1 MTLLVCE
8 RCGSVFDESLRW
20 RCVCGA
26 PLGLEKSATRY
37 VPFDSEKRR
46 GIWRHFDGLFPKDAI
61 VTLGEG
67 DTPLVERF
75 VGGDA
80 AWFKLDFLGPSGSY
94 KDRGMTVLV
103 SRLKFMR
110 AMGLNR
116 VVEDSS
122 GNAGASMAAYC
133 AAAGI
138 ACDVYV
144 PAYTSAGKCV
154 QIEAYGANL
163 VRVPGA
169 REDATRAAE
178 KAGGGTGA
186 YYASHNWNPWFLHGV
201 KTWFFET
208 FEELPEVENIVVP
221 VGQGSIAIG
230 AWLALR
236 ELDEAGALRRTPRIF
251 AVQSENCAPLA
262 GAFRLGLDAPARV
275 DKRDTAAEGIASAE
289 PVRGKEVLDAVRR
302 TGGSFVT
309 VTEDE
314 VWDAFYASAKAGLY
328 IEPTS
333 AAAVAGWKR
342 LLADGSVTAEEK
354 TVVFLSGIGLKATDK
369 AAAHQSGSA
378 GH

>member
-1 MTLLVCE
+1 MTSLVCE
-8 RCGSVFDESLRW
+8 RCGTVFEESSLRW
-20 RCVCGA
+20 RCTCGA
-26 PLGLEKSATRY
+26 PLALEEPATRY
-37 VPFDSEKRR
+37 APSSIPAH
-46 GIWRHFDGLFPKDAI
+46 GIWRHFDALFPRDSI

-67 DTPLVERF
+67 DTPLIERS

-94 KDRGMTVLV
+94 KDRGMAVLV
-103 SRLKFMR
+103 SRLKLMKE
-110 AMGLNR
+110 MGLRR

-138 ACDVYV
+138 DCDVYV

-163 VRVPGA
+163 VRVPGV

-178 KAGGGTGA
+178 KAGGGEGA
-186 YYASHNWNPWFLHGV
+186 YYASHNWNPWFLHGI
-201 KTWFFET
+201 KTWLFEAFET
-208 FEELPEVENIVVP
+208 LPDVENLVVP
-221 VGQGSIAIG
+221 VGQGSIALG

-236 ELDEAGALRRTPRIF
+236 ELDEAGLLRRTPRIF

-262 GAFRLGLDAPARV
+262 EAFRRGLDAPGPVGR
-275 DKRDTAAEGIASAE
+275 RDTAAEGIASAE
-289 PVRGKEVLDAVRR
+289 PVRGGAVLNAVRR
-302 TGGSFVT
+302 TGGAFVT
-309 VTEDE
+309 VAEDE
-314 VWDAFYASAKAGLY
+314 IWDAFYMSAEAGLY
-328 IEPTS
+328 VEPTS

-342 LLADGSVTAEEK
+342 LLADGSLAAGQN

-369 AAAHQSGSA
+369 AEAHRKRGA
-378 GH
+378 R